1 MPVERRERR
10 TTAARRPVLHVVAPG
25 LEVAQAV
32 PRKGETITAFLRRTG
47 WATRDPR
54 YGWQFRKRLPTILE
68 VNGEAI
74 LRKDWRRT
82 KIAANDNVRFVSFP
96 RGGGKQGKQVLGL
109 VALVAVAAFA
119 AWAGPALAAT
129 YFGGSTIAGSLI
141 TGAIGLG
148 GALLVNALV
157 APKQGATNDGTPTDQ
172 IYTASAQGNRA
183 RLGQPMPVWYGRNKD
198 YPDFAATPWGEFQGN
213 DQYLNVLLS
222 VTMGS
227 MSYEQLLISDTPF
240 WNPTDG
246 VLPAFS
252 SAQVEFY
259 EPNAPVTLF
268 PVNVTQSDEVSG
280 QQLPHD
286 YSWIGPYVAN
296 APGTET
302 YQLAVDYVFPAGCY
316 TTNDDGET
324 SAFSVTV
331 VAERQ
336 AVDDAGAPIDGAW
349 VQLGSV
355 TKSYASRSP
364 IRETMLVGV
373 PEGRYQ
379 VRFKRT
385 SDVPPDNKGAAE
397 VVWAGLR
404 AYLRGDNTFPVSTI
418 AIRIKA
424 TETTQGSYKFG
435 VIGTRKLPV
444 WNGSTFVTQATRNP
458 AWALLDMA
466 TNPQYGAEVQS
477 SKVDFNA
484 LVNHATGC
492 ATRGD
497 SFDYVFKSA
506 VAVPEAFDTAITPS
520 RSRHMWLGDT
530 LSLVRDQWESVPAMM
545 LTDREIVRDSTSFEY
560 QMLGEEDPDAVI
572 IEYIDEN
579 TWLPATVQYPPNTE
593 IFTATRPETKR
604 VNGIV
609 NRSHAYRE
617 CAFYYLCSI
626 YRREAGSIGC
636 EYEGRAIT
644 MGQTLRLQ
652 SELPQDY
659 GFAGAVTERDGLTLA
674 LDPAPEWETG
684 KTHYIRLR
692 RPNGK
697 EFGPIRAAKGV
708 NDNFAV
714 LNGGDLATVESQQGI
729 TLANVLLRADGGEY
743 PTYALGTADNQS
755 KLVKV
760 LTGQPNGETFTLS
773 IVVDDERVHAT
784 DLGDPPILPVGQFP
798 KNDSVPLVV
807 GLNARFTQG
816 VAEPQLTASW
826 FPSAGAFY
834 YRAEV
839 SYDSGNSWVEVYQ
852 GIDTKFEKF
861 VTLGGLTLRVQAI
874 GQFPGPWSQVAV
886 DPPTIEIMAGTVAM
900 RSLKDGIR
908 YQITDLENKN
918 VAELQAVA
926 DGISKQ
932 LAYIA
937 ARLEADRQVQNEQS
951 WDHRIELI
959 DKIELVQEDANASI
973 ETVRTLATNTQA
985 SFAAY
990 QVTVNARFGT
1000 IESSVS
1006 TNATAISTLNSSF
1019 ASYQI
1024 TVNSRFVSAEDRL
1037 TANESNVS
1045 INATAISNAEY
1056 SIGNLNTAV
1065 FSSFGGAGIVAKV
1078 TSDSSTL
1085 ASLNVSFASFQS
1097 SATASISGLSS
1108 TVSAQGSA
1116 IAGLNG
1122 MVASQYVVTLTS
1134 QGYATGFNL
1143 INGGPGT
1150 SSFVIVADKFQIQLP
1165 GYNGNAPQSF
1175 FTTGTVNGI
1184 PSIGMRG
1191 NFYLDGTFN
1200 VGALNVGAISALYIA
1215 VGGVG
1220 LDQLI
1225 KGAATNSWVEWT
1237 TAKTV
1242 FWNAGET
1249 EVWSGT
1255 YDIRGGQP
1263 SVMFSAHWQYSAN
1276 IGERNR
1282 AIYPVLRFYI
1292 DGALQ
1297 RTFTWTTSSDDYG
1310 NVGLAMPVLIHHTF
1324 SGVSAG
1330 NHAFRIVTSSERAV
1344 AAAGPSNPPWLSDG
1358 QVTITDLRR

>member
-1 MPVERRERR
+1 MHAPLPKPPAKMPVERPRARRERR
-10 TTAARRPVLHVVAPG
+10 SASARRPVLHVVAPG

-32 PRKGETITAFLRRTG
+32 PRKGETVTAFLRRTG

-68 VNGEAI
+68 VNGEAV

-119 AWAGPALAAT
+119 AWAGPAVAAGLGLT
-129 YFGGSTIAGSLI
+129 GTAATIAGGI
-141 TGAIGLG
+141 VTGAIGLG

-172 IYTASAQGNRA
+172 IYTASASGNRA

-222 VTMGS
+222 VSMGS
-227 MSYEQLLISDTPF
+227 MDYEQLLISDTPF

-259 EPNAPVTLF
+259 EPNAAVTLF

-286 YSWIGPYVAN
+286 YSYVGPYVAN
-296 APGTET
+296 APATT
-302 YQLAVDYVFPAGCY
+302 AYQLAVDYVFPAGCY
-316 TTNDDGET
+316 TTNDEGET
-324 SAFSVTV
+324 TAFSVTV
-331 VAERQ
+331 VADRQ
-336 AVDDAGAPIDGAW
+336 KVDDAGAPIGDW
-349 VQLGSV
+349 TELGSV
-355 TKSYASRSP
+355 TRSYASRSP

-379 VRFKRT
+379 VRFRRT
-385 SDVPPDNKGAAE
+385 SDVPADNKGAAE

-444 WNGSTFVTQATRNP
+444 WNGSTFVLQATRNP

-466 TNPQYGAEVQS
+466 TNAQYGAEVQS
-477 SKVDFNA
+477 AKVDFNT
-484 LVNHATGC
+484 LVNHAAGC
-492 ATRGD
+492 VSRGD

-506 VAVPEAFDTAITPS
+506 VAVPEAFDTALIPS
-520 RSRHMWLGDT
+520 RARHMWLGDT
-530 LSLVRDQWESVPAMM
+530 LSLVRDQWDPVPTMM

-560 QMLGEEDPDAVI
+560 TMLGEEDPDAVI

-609 NRSHAYRE
+609 NRNHAFRE

-644 MGQTLRLQ
+644 MGATLRLQ

-659 GFAGAVTERDGLTLA
+659 GFAGAVTERDGLTLT
-674 LDPAPEWETG
+674 LDPAPEWAAGE
-684 KTHYIRLR
+684 THYIRLR

-697 EFGPIRAAKGV
+697 EFGPVRATKG
-708 NDNFAV
+708 DTDAEAL
-714 LNGGDLATVESQQGI
+714 LNSVDLATVESQQGV
-729 TLANVLLRADGGEY
+729 TLTNVLLRADGGEY

-798 KNDSVPLVV
+798 KNDSSPLIV
-807 GLNARFTQG
+807 GLNARFGQG

-826 FPSAGAFY
+826 FPTAGAFY

-839 SYDSGNSWVEVYQ
+839 SYDGGNSWVEVYQ
-852 GIDTKFEKF
+852 GSDTKFEKF
-861 VTLGGLTLRVQAI
+861 VTLGALTLRVQAV
-874 GQFPGPWSQVAV
+874 GQFPGPWSQVPVEA
-886 DPPTIEIMAGTVAM
+886 PTIEIMSNAVAFK
-900 RSLKDGIR
+900 SLNEAIR
-908 YQITDLENKN
+908 QQTTELLDNRFADVWKQIAITNKN
-918 VAELQAVA
+918 VQQAL
-926 DGISKQ
+926 S
-932 LAYIA
+932 
-937 ARLEADRQVQNEQS
+937 RTF
-951 WDHRIELI
+951 I
-959 DKIELVQEDANASI
+959 DKKEVRSQQTSLYGSNKALIENVKTTAADADAAMAENIDRLFAGANGAEGQINQTAQVAADAHVAVGELSDEVIAKIGPSGSITSAVSEHASSI
-973 ETVRTLATNTQA
+973 AQIDGY
-985 SFAAY
+985 AA
-990 QVTVNARFGT
+990 GKW
-1000 IESSVS
+1000 
-1006 TNATAISTLNSSF
+1006 AIG
-1019 ASYQI
+1019 I
-1024 TVNSRFVSAEDRL
+1024 TVDSLGRRSV
-1037 TANESNVS
+1037 
-1045 INATAISNAEY
+1045 
-1056 SIGNLNTAV
+1056 
-1065 FSSFGGAGIVAKV
+1065 AGIVLF
-1078 TSDSSTL
+1078 TDSDD
-1085 ASLNVSFASFQS
+1085 
-1097 SATASISGLSS
+1097 
-1108 TVSAQGSA
+1108 
-1116 IAGLNG
+1116 
-1122 MVASQYVVTLTS
+1122 
-1134 QGYATGFNL
+1134 
-1143 INGGPGT
+1143 T
-1150 SSFVIVADKFQIQLP
+1150 SSFTINASQFFVTFPNASGGDPIPVFTIANVNGVAKVALRGDMFVDGDVVTRMIAAGAITTVTLDALSVNTSKLAINSVGIDQIIANAVTNTVPFYFSSP
-1165 GYNGNAPQSF
+1165 GGVYTPDLVGYTPL
-1175 FTTGTVNGI
+1175 TICTGTVNIQG
-1184 PSIGMRG
+1184 
-1191 NFYLDGTFN
+1191 
-1200 VGALNVGAISALYIA
+1200 
-1215 VGGVG
+1215 
-1220 LDQLI
+1220 
-1225 KGAATNSWVEWT
+1225 GAATVRVCSYW
-1237 TAKTV
+1237 A
-1242 FWNAGET
+1242 
-1249 EVWSGT
+1249 
-1255 YDIRGGQP
+1255 Q
-1263 SVMFSAHWQYSAN
+1263 
-1276 IGERNR
+1276 
-1282 AIYPVLRFYI
+1282 
-1292 DGALQ
+1292 
-1297 RTFTWTTSSDDYG
+1297 TWFGSFSSDP
-1310 NVGLAMPVLIHHTF
+1310 GLLSCGFGLEVDGTLRRAFCYPMQLNKGYSQAAIQRSFTEEYTVTGL
-1324 SGVSAG
+1324 SAG
-1330 NHAFRIVTSSERAV
+1330 NHTFRLRSL
-1344 AAAGPSNPPWLSDG
+1344 WLSASHGGPGNEYFLPSGTPTSAVMGDG
-1358 QVTITDLRR
+1358 QMFVSDFRR

>member
-1 MPVERRERR
+1 MPTERPHARRERR
-10 TTAARRPVLHVVAPG
+10 STSARRPVLHVVAPG

-32 PRKGETITAFLRRTG
+32 PRKGETVAAFLRRTG
-47 WATRDPR
+47 WATKDSR

-68 VNGEAI
+68 VNGEAV
-74 LRKDWRRT
+74 LRKHWRRT

-96 RGGGKQGKQVLGL
+96 RGGGGKQGKQVLGL
-109 VALVAVAAFA
+109 VAMIAVAAFA
-119 AWAGPALAAT
+119 GPLGGMVASGLGFTAGTTAFTVASGLATA
-129 YFGGSTIAGSLI
+129 
-141 TGAIGLG
+141 AIGLG

-172 IYTASAQGNRA
+172 IYTASAAGNRA
-183 RLGQPMPVWYGRNKD
+183 RLGQPLPIWYGRNKD

-227 MSYEQLLISDTPF
+227 MDYEQLLISDTPF

-246 VLPAFS
+246 VMPAFS
-252 SAQVEFY
+252 SARVEFY

-268 PVNVTQSDEVSG
+268 PVNVTQSDEVNG

-286 YSWIGPYVAN
+286 YSWVGPYVAN
-296 APGTET
+296 APET
-302 YQLAVDYVFPAGCY
+302 KAYQLAVDYVFPAGCY

-324 SAFSVTV
+324 TAFSVTV

-336 AVDDAGAPIDGAW
+336 AVNDAGAPIGDWTELGA
-349 VQLGSV
+349 V
-355 TKSYASRSP
+355 TRAYASRSP

-379 VRFKRT
+379 VRFRRT
-385 SDVPPDNKGAAE
+385 SDVPADNKGAAE

-444 WNGSTFVTQATRNP
+444 WNGSTFVLQATRNP

-477 SKVDFNA
+477 AKVDFNTLA
-484 LVNHATGC
+484 NHAMGC
-492 ATRGD
+492 TSRGD

-560 QMLGEEDPDAVI
+560 TMLGEEDPDAVI

-609 NRSHAYRE
+609 NRNHAYRE

-659 GFAGAVTERDGLTLA
+659 GYAGAVTDRDSYTLT
-674 LDPAPEWETG
+674 LDPAPEWATG
-684 KTHYIRLR
+684 ETHYIRLR

-697 EFGPIRAAKGV
+697 EFGPVRVIKGA
-708 NDNFAV
+708 NDNLAV
-714 LNGGDLATVESQQGI
+714 LHSSDLATVESQQGI

-773 IVVDDERVHAT
+773 IVVDDERVHAA

-798 KNDSVPLVV
+798 KNDSAPLIVL
-807 GLNARFTQG
+807 LNARFTQG
-816 VAEPQLTASW
+816 VAEPQLVASW
-826 FPSAGAFY
+826 FPAAGAFY

-839 SYDSGNSWVEVYQ
+839 SYDGGNSWIEVYQ
-852 GIDTKFEKF
+852 GTDTKFEKF
-861 VTLGGLTLRVQAI
+861 VTLGELTLRVQGV
-874 GQFPGPWSQVAV
+874 GQFPGPWSEVPVGA
-886 DPPTIEIMAGTVAM
+886 PTIEIM
-900 RSLKDGIR
+900 S
-908 YQITDLENKN
+908 N
-918 VAELQAVA
+918 AVA
-926 DGISKQ
+926 FKSLNEAIRQQTTELLDNRF
-932 LAYIA
+932 ADVWREIA
-937 ARLEADRQVQNEQS
+937 ITNKSVQQALS
-951 WDHRIELI
+951 RTFI
-959 DKIELVQEDANASI
+959 DKKEVRSQQSSLYGANKSFIERVQTTAADADAAMAENITRLFAGANGAEGQINQTAKVAADANAAVVALDDEVSAKLGPSFSSANTVSQAIATLDGYAAARWSVLTNANGQIAGLILHNASSSI
-973 ETVRTLATNTQA
+973 SSFTVIANSFFVCWPGAAGGDPVPVFTIANVNGAAKLALRGDMFVDGQILSRMVAAGQINGIHIEAQSINTQKLAINSVGIDQIIQNAVTNTKFFSCPGSDA
-985 SFAAY
+985 
-990 QVTVNARFGT
+990 G
-1000 IESSVS
+1000 
-1006 TNATAISTLNSSF
+1006 
-1019 ASYQI
+1019 
-1024 TVNSRFVSAEDRL
+1024 
-1037 TANESNVS
+1037 SNP
-1045 INATAISNAEY
+1045 
-1056 SIGNLNTAV
+1056 
-1065 FSSFGGAGIVAKV
+1065 GAGGGIAV
-1078 TSDSSTL
+1078 TPYFSQPVEILSGAALFHYSALNNGSMGPNPSPYPMSTIAL
-1085 ASLNVSFASFQS
+1085 LRDGLLVREWTWTWSGSP
-1097 SATASISGLSS
+1097 TASI
-1108 TVSAQGSA
+1108 
-1116 IAGLNG
+1116 
-1122 MVASQYVVTLTS
+1122 
-1134 QGYATGFNL
+1134 
-1143 INGGPGT
+1143 
-1150 SSFVIVADKFQIQLP
+1150 
-1165 GYNGNAPQSF
+1165 
-1175 FTTGTVNGI
+1175 
-1184 PSIGMRG
+1184 
-1191 NFYLDGTFN
+1191 
-1200 VGALNVGAISALYIA
+1200 
-1215 VGGVG
+1215 
-1220 LDQLI
+1220 
-1225 KGAATNSWVEWT
+1225 
-1237 TAKTV
+1237 
-1242 FWNAGET
+1242 
-1249 EVWSGT
+1249 
-1255 YDIRGGQP
+1255 
-1263 SVMFSAHWQYSAN
+1263 
-1276 IGERNR
+1276 
-1282 AIYPVLRFYI
+1282 
-1292 DGALQ
+1292 
-1297 RTFTWTTSSDDYG
+1297 YG
-1310 NVGLAMPVLIHHTF
+1310 NIDIQWAVTGLAAGIHTF
-1324 SGVSAG
+1324 SLHVSTHNDTYSQA
-1330 NHAFRIVTSSERAV
+1330 AFSTITS
-1344 AAAGPSNPPWLSDG
+1344 G
-1358 QVTITDLRR
+1358 QVFIGDFRR

>member
-1 MPVERRERR
+1 MHAPLPKLPAKMPAERSRARRERR
-10 TTAARRPVLHVVAPG
+10 GASARRPVLHVVAPG

-47 WATRDPR
+47 WASRDPR
-54 YGWQFRKRLPTILE
+54 YGWQFRKRLPTLLE
-68 VNGEAI
+68 VNGEAV

-82 KIAANDNVRFVSFP
+82 KIAANDNVRFVSYP

-119 AWAGPALAAT
+119 AWAGPALAAGLGLT
-129 YFGGSTIAGSLI
+129 GTTATIVGGAVTALAGV
-141 TGAIGLG
+141 G
-148 GALLVNALV
+148 GALMVNALV

-172 IYTASAQGNRA
+172 IYTASVQGNRA
-183 RLGQPMPVWYGRNKD
+183 RLGQPLPVWYGRLKD
-198 YPDFAATPWGEFQGN
+198 YSDLSATAWGEYQGN

-222 VTMGS
+222 TTMGS
-227 MSYEQLLISDTPF
+227 MDYEGLSVSDTPF

-252 SAQVEFY
+252 SAVIRFY
-259 EPNAPVTLF
+259 EPNEPVTLF

-296 APGTET
+296 APETEA
-302 YQLAVDYVFPAGCY
+302 YQIAVDYVFPAGCY
-316 TTNDDGET
+316 TTNDEGET
-324 SAFSVTV
+324 TGFSVTV

-336 AVDDAGAPIDGAW
+336 AVDDAGAPSGDW

-355 TKSYASRSP
+355 TRSYASRAP
-364 IRETMLVGV
+364 IRETLLVGC

-379 VRFKRT
+379 VRFGRT
-385 SDVPPDNKGAAE
+385 TDVPADNKGAAE

-424 TETTQGSYKFG
+424 TETTQGSFKFG
-435 VIGTRKLPV
+435 VTGTRKLPV
-444 WNGSTFVTQATRNP
+444 WDADAGQFVLQATRNP

-466 TNPQYGAEVQS
+466 TNSQYGAEVQV
-477 SKVDFNA
+477 SKTDFNA
-484 LVNHATGC
+484 IVNHAAGC
-492 ATRGD
+492 AARGD

-506 VAVPEAFDTAITPS
+506 VAVPEAFDTALVPS
-520 RSRHMWLGDT
+520 RARHMWLGDT
-530 LSLVRDQWESVPAMM
+530 LSLVRDQWDTVPTMM

-560 QMLGEEDPDAVI
+560 TMLGEEDPDAVI

-593 IFTATRPETKR
+593 VFTATRPETKR

-609 NRSHAYRE
+609 NRNHAYRE

-644 MGQTLRLQ
+644 MGATLRLQ

-659 GFAGAVTERDGLTLA
+659 GYSGAVTDRDDLTLT
-674 LDPAPEWETG
+674 LDPAPEWAAGE
-684 KTHYIRLR
+684 THYIRLR

-697 EFGPIRAAKGV
+697 EFGPIVVTKG
-708 NDNFAV
+708 DADAEAV
-714 LNGGDLATVESQQGI
+714 LDSGDLATVESQQGI

-798 KNDSVPLVV
+798 KNDSSPLIV
-807 GLNARFTQG
+807 GLNARFGQG

-826 FPSAGAFY
+826 FPTAGAFY

-839 SYDSGNSWVEVYQ
+839 SYDGGNSWIEVYQ
-852 GIDTKFEKF
+852 GSDAKFEKF
-861 VTLGGLTLRVQAI
+861 VTLGALTLRVQAVA
-874 GQFPGPWSQVAV
+874 QFPGPWSQVPVGA
-886 DPPTIEIMAGTVAM
+886 PTIEIMAGTVAL
-900 RSLKDGIR
+900 RSLQEGIR
-908 YQITDLENKN
+908 YNITELENKN

-937 ARLEADRQVQNEQS
+937 ARLEKDRQVQNEQS
-951 WDHRIELI
+951 WDHRVELI
-959 DKIELVQEDANASI
+959 DKIELVQDEAEASI
-973 ETVRTLATNTQA
+973 EQVRTIATNTQA

-990 QVTVNARFGT
+990 QITVNARFGT
-1000 IESSVS
+1000 VESGVS
-1006 TNATAISTLNSSF
+1006 TNATAIS
-1019 ASYQI
+1019 
-1024 TVNSRFVSAEDRL
+1024 
-1037 TANESNVS
+1037 
-1045 INATAISNAEY
+1045 NAQT
-1056 SIGNLNTAV
+1056 SIGNLNTTV
-1065 FSSFGGAGIVAKV
+1065 YSSFGGAGIVAKV

-1085 ASLNVSFASFQS
+1085 ASLGSSFASFQS
-1097 SATASISGLSS
+1097 SATASLNGLSS
-1108 TVSAQGSA
+1108 SVSAQGSA
-1116 IAGLNG
+1116 IANLNG
-1122 MVASQYVVTLTS
+1122 VVGSQYAVTLTTN
-1134 QGYATGFNL
+1134 GYATGFNL
-1143 INGGPGT
+1143 INGGAGT
-1150 SSFVIVADKFQIQLP
+1150 SAFVIVADKFQIQLP
-1165 GYNGNAPQSF
+1165 GYNSSAPQPF

-1184 PSIGMRG
+1184 PAVGMRG

-1200 VGALNVGAISALYIA
+1200 VRAINAGSINTVYLAINSVGIDQIIKNAVTNTVPFYFSSPGALYTPDLPGYSPVSICT
-1215 VGGVG
+1215 GVVNIQG
-1220 LDQLI
+1220 
-1225 KGAATNSWVEWT
+1225 GAATVRISS
-1237 TAKTV
+1237 
-1242 FWNAGET
+1242 FWAQTWFGSFT
-1249 EVWSGT
+1249 SDPGLLSCGFGLEVDG
-1255 YDIRGGQP
+1255 
-1263 SVMFSAHWQYSAN
+1263 
-1276 IGERNR
+1276 
-1282 AIYPVLRFYI
+1282 VLRRAFCYPMQLNKGYSQAAI
-1292 DGALQ
+1292 Q
-1297 RTFTWTTSSDDYG
+1297 QSFTEEYTVT
-1310 NVGLAMPVLIHHTF
+1310 GL
-1324 SGVSAG
+1324 SAG
-1330 NHAFRIVTSSERAV
+1330 NHTFRLRAL
-1344 AAAGPSNPPWLSDG
+1344 WLSSTHGGPGNEYFLPSGIPTSAVMGDG
-1358 QVTITDLRR
+1358 QMFVTDFRR

>member
-1 MPVERRERR
+1 MHAPLPKLPAKMPAERRS
-10 TTAARRPVLHVVAPG
+10 VLHVVAPG

-32 PRKGETITAFLRRTG
+32 PRKGETVTAFLRRTR
-47 WATRDPR
+47 WAVKDPR
-54 YGWQFRKRLPTILE
+54 YGWQFRTRLPTYLT

-82 KIAANDNVRFVSFP
+82 KIAANDNVCFISVP
-96 RGGGKQGKQVLGL
+96 RGGKQGKQILGL

-119 AWAGPALAAT
+119 AWAPVGLFGLASGSLAA
-129 YFGGSTIAGSLI
+129 AGA
-141 TGAIGLG
+141 TAAIGLG

-172 IYTASAQGNRA
+172 IYTAQAQGNRA
-183 RLGQPMPVWYGRNKD
+183 RLGQPMPIWYGRNKD

-227 MSYEQLLISDTPF
+227 MDYEQLLISDTPF

-259 EPNAPVTLF
+259 EPNAAVTLF
-268 PVNVTQSDEVSG
+268 PVNVTQSDEVTG

-296 APGTET
+296 APATT
-302 YQLAVDYVFPAGCY
+302 AYQIAVDYVFPAGCY

-324 SAFSVTV
+324 TTFSVTV
-331 VAERQ
+331 IAERQ
-336 AVDDAGAPIDGAW
+336 AVDDAGAATGDW
-349 VQLGSV
+349 ETLGYI

-364 IRETMLVGV
+364 IRETLLVGV

-379 VRFKRT
+379 LRFKRT
-385 SDVPPDNKGAAE
+385 TDVPADNKGAAE

-444 WNGSTFVTQATRNP
+444 WNGSTFITQATRSP

-466 TNPQYGAEVQS
+466 TNAQYGAEVQS
-477 SKVDFNA
+477 AKIDFNT

-530 LSLVRDQWESVPAMM
+530 LSLVRDQWEMVPTMM

-560 QMLGEEDPDAVI
+560 TMLGEEDPDAVI

-593 IFTATRPETKR
+593 VFTATRPETKR

-609 NRSHAYRE
+609 NRNHAYRE

-659 GFAGAVTERDGLTLA
+659 GFAGAVTDNASGILT
-674 LDPAPEWETG
+674 LDPAPEWATG
-684 KTHYIRLR
+684 ETHYIRLR

-697 EFGPIRAAKGV
+697 EFGPVTVTKGD
-708 NDNFAV
+708 NDNEAV
-714 LNGGDLATVESQQGI
+714 LDGDDLATVESQQGV

-798 KNDSVPLVV
+798 KNDSSPLIV
-807 GLNARFTQG
+807 GLNARFGQG

-826 FPSAGAFY
+826 FPAAGAFY

-852 GIDTKFEKF
+852 GSDTKFEKF
-861 VTLGGLTLRVQAI
+861 VTLGALTLRVQAV

-886 DPPTIEIMAGTVAM
+886 DAPTIEIMAGSVALQ
-900 RSLKDGIR
+900 SLKEGIQ
-908 YQITDLENKN
+908 YQVTQALADLENSRAQLEQLIAS
-918 VAELQAVA
+918 VASVDISRNWLDKKQQRRELASFKGEATAQITELWTAATDLDAALAQTTTDLTAAIGQANSRITITNTALSDLTQSVA
-926 DGISKQ
+926 DQ
-932 LAYIA
+932 T
-937 ARLEADRQVQNEQS
+937 QVF
-951 WDHRIELI
+951 
-959 DKIELVQEDANASI
+959 NA
-973 ETVRTLATNTQA
+973 Q
-985 SFAAY
+985 FG
-990 QVTVNARFGT
+990 TVNASLTSEIQTRSTADGALSTRIDNLSASTNSSLAT
-1000 IESSVS
+1000 INNALVAQATTNSSVAGQLNSFS
-1006 TNATAISTLNSSF
+1006 TTLN
-1019 ASYQI
+1019 
-1024 TVNSRFVSAEDRL
+1024 D
-1037 TANESNVS
+1037 
-1045 INATAISNAEY
+1045 
-1056 SIGNLNTAV
+1056 NT
-1065 FSSFGGAGIVAKV
+1065 
-1078 TSDSSTL
+1078 
-1085 ASLNVSFASFQS
+1085 ASLNVISASVDGVKVQFGVTGTIDGTTGGFVFQGVRRLDGS
-1097 SATASISGLSS
+1097 VSYGMFIRGDVIIDGTLTGTKIQAGTINTLQLSINSVGIDQIIANAVSNVKPFYQSVQPLTITSANSDIYVFNSESVDIRSGTAIVTISGQWIKPLGGNSI
-1108 TVSAQGSA
+1108 TDAKVVLQ
-1116 IAGLNG
+1116 LN
-1122 MVASQYVVTLTS
+1122 
-1134 QGYATGFNL
+1134 
-1143 INGGPGT
+1143 I
-1150 SSFVIVADKFQIQLP
+1150 
-1165 GYNGNAPQSF
+1165 
-1175 FTTGTVNGI
+1175 
-1184 PSIGMRG
+1184 
-1191 NFYLDGTFN
+1191 DGTN
-1200 VGALNVGAISALYIA
+1200 V
-1215 VGGVG
+1215 
-1220 LDQLI
+1220 
-1225 KGAATNSWVEWT
+1225 
-1237 TAKTV
+1237 
-1242 FWNAGET
+1242 
-1249 EVWSGT
+1249 
-1255 YDIRGGQP
+1255 R
-1263 SVMFSAHWQYSAN
+1263 
-1276 IGERNR
+1276 
-1282 AIYPVLRFYI
+1282 RFYWDCVI
-1292 DGALQ
+1292 EGGAYRLYQ
-1297 RTFTWTTSSDDYG
+1297 PFTIKHVQTGLSAGTHTFTLRNVKATDD
-1310 NVGLAMPVLIHHTF
+1310 
-1324 SGVSAG
+1324 SAS
-1330 NHAFRIVTSSERAV
+1330 NAFANLYYCTMLVE
-1344 AAAGPSNPPWLSDG
+1344 DF
-1358 QVTITDLRR
+1358 RR

>member
-1 MPVERRERR
+1 MPAERSRARRERR
-10 TTAARRPVLHVVAPG
+10 SASERRPVLHVVAPG
-25 LEVAQAV
+25 LEVTQAV
-32 PRKGETITAFLRRTG
+32 PRKGETVTAFLRRTG
-47 WATRDPR
+47 WATKDPR

-68 VNGEAI
+68 VNGEAV
-74 LRKDWRRT
+74 LRKNWRRT
-82 KIAANDNVRFVSFP
+82 KIAADDNVRFVSYP

-119 AWAGPALAAT
+119 AWAGPAVAAGLGLAGTTA
-129 YFGGSTIAGSLI
+129 TIAGGLV

-183 RLGQPMPVWYGRNKD
+183 RLGQPLPVWYGRNKD

-227 MSYEQLLISDTPF
+227 MDYEQLLISDTPF

-268 PVNVTQSDEVSG
+268 PVNVTQSDEVNG

-286 YSWIGPYVAN
+286 YSWIGPYVVN
-296 APGTET
+296 APATT
-302 YQLAVDYVFPAGCY
+302 AYQIAVDYVFPAGCY

-324 SAFSVTV
+324 TAFSVTV
-331 VAERQ
+331 IAERQ
-336 AVDDAGAPIDGAW
+336 AVDDAGAPTGSW
-349 VQLGSV
+349 ETLGIV
-355 TKSYASRSP
+355 TRSYASRSP
-364 IRETMLVGV
+364 IRETLLVGV

-379 VRFKRT
+379 VRFRRT
-385 SDVPPDNKGAAE
+385 SDVPADNKGAAE

-444 WNGSTFVTQATRNP
+444 WDGSTFVTQATRSP
-458 AWALLDMA
+458 AWTLLDMA
-466 TNPQYGAEVQS
+466 TNAQYGAEVQS
-477 SKVDFNA
+477 AKVDFNA
-484 LVNHATGC
+484 IVNHATGC
-492 ATRGD
+492 ASRGD

-530 LSLVRDQWESVPAMM
+530 LSLVRDQWETVPTMM

-560 QMLGEEDPDAVI
+560 TMLGEEDPDAVI

-593 IFTATRPETKR
+593 VFTATRPETKR

-609 NRSHAYRE
+609 NRNHAYRE

-659 GFAGAVTERDGLTLA
+659 GYAGAVTERDGLTLA
-674 LDPAPEWETG
+674 LDPAPEWAVGEQ
-684 KTHYIRLR
+684 HYIRLR

-697 EFGPIRAAKGV
+697 EFGPIRAGRGD

-714 LNGGDLATVESQQGI
+714 LDSSDLATVESQQGI
-729 TLANVLLRADGGEY
+729 TLDNVLLRADGGEY

-798 KNDSVPLVV
+798 KNDSAPLIV
-807 GLNARFTQG
+807 GLNARFGQG

-826 FPSAGAFY
+826 FPAAGAFY

-839 SYDSGNSWVEVYQ
+839 SYDSGNSWIEVYQ
-852 GIDTKFEKF
+852 GSDTKFEKF
-861 VTLGGLTLRVQAI
+861 VTLGALTLRVQAV
-874 GQFPGPWSQVAV
+874 GQFPGPWSQVPVEA
-886 DPPTIEIMAGTVAM
+886 PTIEIMSGAVALKSLRDELLDKWTTSSANVIASINAILQQIDEMNTLARFQEWAKQESVQTNLVVTDDRLSASISETRTVAIGVDQALAAYKIVVNARLDDPTTGLNATASATSALFTQVNQAGT
-900 RSLKDGIR
+900 GIAPVLAGLN
-908 YQITDLENKN
+908 T
-918 VAELQAVA
+918 
-926 DGISKQ
+926 Q
-932 LAYIA
+932 LNQPVTGIA
-937 ARLEADRQVQNEQS
+937 ARLD
-951 WDHRIELI
+951 
-959 DKIELVQEDANASI
+959 
-973 ETVRTLATNTQA
+973 TVTTT
-985 SFAAY
+985 S
-990 QVTVNARFGT
+990 G
-1000 IESSVS
+1000 S
-1006 TNATAISTLNSSF
+1006 NS
-1019 ASYQI
+1019 
-1024 TVNSRFVSAEDRL
+1024 
-1037 TANESNVS
+1037 
-1045 INATAISNAEY
+1045 
-1056 SIGNLNTAV
+1056 
-1065 FSSFGGAGIVAKV
+1065 
-1078 TSDSSTL
+1078 
-1085 ASLNVSFASFQS
+1085 
-1097 SATASISGLSS
+1097 ASISQLMSS
-1108 TVSAQGSA
+1108 VNGSSVT
-1116 IAGLNG
+1116 AGLIGTIDGVSGGLILQGFKVNG
-1122 MVASQYVVTLTS
+1122 AVTYNVV
-1134 QGYATGFNL
+1134 
-1143 INGGPGT
+1143 INGGVIIPGT
-1150 SSFVIVADKFQIQLP
+1150 VTAGILAAGAVQTINLDALSVNTSKLAINSVGIDQIIANAVSNVKSF
-1165 GYNGNAPQSF
+1165 YNG
-1175 FTTGTVNGI
+1175 
-1184 PSIGMRG
+1184 
-1191 NFYLDGTFN
+1191 
-1200 VGALNVGAISALYIA
+1200 
-1215 VGGVG
+1215 
-1220 LDQLI
+1220 
-1225 KGAATNSWVEWT
+1225 
-1237 TAKTV
+1237 
-1242 FWNAGET
+1242 
-1249 EVWSGT
+1249 
-1255 YDIRGGQP
+1255 
-1263 SVMFSAHWQYSAN
+1263 
-1276 IGERNR
+1276 
-1282 AIYPVLRFYI
+1282 
-1292 DGALQ
+1292 
-1297 RTFTWTTSSDDYG
+1297 
-1310 NVGLAMPVLIHHTF
+1310 
-1324 SGVSAG
+1324 
-1330 NHAFRIVTSSERAV
+1330 
-1344 AAAGPSNPPWLSDG
+1344 GP
-1358 QVTITDLRR
+1358 VTITFSNFDNYVFNGESVDIRSGVAIVTICGQWIRPLGGNSITDAKVVLQLSIDGTNVRRFYWDCVIEGGAYRLYQPFTIKHVQTGLSAGTHTFTLRNVKGTDDSNSNAFADLYYCTMLVEDFRR